1 MKGELFVCVGV
12 VPGVA
17 FVVDL
22 LVGPL
27 VGERDGAGVWGDV
40 GESVEEVGEVRGR
53 NGRGRVFARIY
64 APVDEAGLG

>member
-1 MKGELFVCVGV
+1 M
-12 VPGVA
+12 
-17 FVVDL
+17 DL

-40 GESVEEVGEVRGR
+40 GKGVEEVGEVRGR